1 MLKSHTQRYSTAAR
15 PVSPTRSQ
23 PHKRYRPGAPSQAI
37 IRRAAFSFPSGD
49 GTDGIGCRHA
59 RFPPQEIQVEK
70 GHGRIETRKVQT
82 STALNDYLDFP
93 YVRQVFRIERWVTMV
108 KSGKRRHE
116 VAFGVTS
123 CSLDQA
129 DPVRIGE
136 LARGQWEIENGL
148 HWERDVVFDE
158 DRFQTRTG
166 HGPQAM
172 AGLRNF
178 AISCLRLAGWG
189 NIAKAIRRFAS
200 DWRYSLAILG
210 I

>member
-1 MLKSHTQRYSTAAR
+1 LTT
-15 PVSPTRSQ
+15 V
-23 PHKRYRPGAPSQAI
+23 
-37 IRRAAFSFPSGD
+37 F
-49 GTDGIGCRHA
+49 
-59 RFPPQEIQVEK
+59 FPPPEIQVEK
-70 GHGRIETRKVQT
+70 GHGRVETRKVQT

-93 YVRQVFRIERWVTMV
+93 YVRQVFRIERWVKYP
-108 KSGKRRHE
+108 KSGKQRHE
-116 VAFGVTS
+116 TAFWVTS
-123 CSLDQA
+123 CSQEQA
-129 DPVRIGE
+129 DANRVGE
-136 LARGQWEIENGL
+136 LARGQWQIENGL

-158 DRFQTRTG
+158 DRSQIRTG

-189 NIAKAIRRFAS
+189 NIAQALRRFAS